1 MEFTRRAATT
11 DYNNTNNFISFKI
24 SFYYF
29 IILAVNMGLDDQKF
43 ISIYKVFILVNCA
56 KVLSFIVINRL
67 YFIISKCENI
77 FYGNQMLSSKVIN
90 KDFLH
95 NLWK

>member
-29 IILAVNMGLDDQKF
+29 IILAVNMGL
-43 ISIYKVFILVNCA
+43 VFILVNCA
-56 KVLSFIVINRL
+56 KVLSFIVIN
-67 YFIISKCENI
+67 
-77 FYGNQMLSSKVIN
+77 
-90 KDFLH
+90 
-95 NLWK
+95 

>member
-11 DYNNTNNFISFKI
+11 DYNNTNNFISFNI

-56 KVLSFIVINRL
+56 
-67 YFIISKCENI
+67 
-77 FYGNQMLSSKVIN
+77 
-90 KDFLH
+90 
-95 NLWK
+95 